1 MLETQFNPTN
11 IYTVITMQD
20 LYQN

>member
-11 IYTVITMQD
+11 IYNVITMQD
-20 LYQN
+20 LHQN